1 MKAITLPK
9 LYRSLRDLVYEVTVP
24 DDIAHRA
31 RQAVDRMLA
40 VQ

>member
-24 DDIAHRA
+24 ADVAERA
-31 RQAVDRMLA
+31 RTAIERMVA
-40 VQ
+40 TG